1 MSSIDMRRTLSLV
14 FFVIYAIT
22 SVAFVVLM
30 FVVAAPN
37 PQYDNQGTFWFV
49 MVIGLFIIYAVLFP
63 RNWAFVPNKYK
74 GVIFRMGQTSRELHG
89 EGIMHAFWPLE
100 SIRRVATYDL
110 KRVRV
115 IRVPVAGATAQDVLV
130 KYLRIIRFENPILTL
145 QSVPDKDPEIE
156 SDDLIEA
163 QVRRGF
169 QGHTLDTVVAPGGT
183 SLINDAITP
192 EVTADPTLA
201 GWGVIVVRFAVLDIS
216 YPKSVRDASDDI
228 LRARGRA
235 TAEEIEAEG
244 RLKAMNKIGSVTY
257 EKLEWYQA
265 LQHSNITTLV
275 QFGELVEDVA
285 KWLTKK

>member
-1 MSSIDMRRTLSLV
+1 MSVDMRRTLTL
-14 FFVIYAIT
+14 IGGLLYAIV

-74 GVIFRMGQTSRELHG
+74 GVIFRMGQSSQILHG
-89 EGIMHAFWPLE
+89 EGVLHVFWPLE
-100 SIRRVATYDL
+100 SIRRVATFDL

-115 IRVPVAGATAQDVLV
+115 IKIPVAGQTAQDVLV
-130 KYLRIIRFENPILTL
+130 KYLRIIYFDNPIATL
-145 QSVPDKDPEIE
+145 QAVPDRDPEIE

-163 QVRRGF
+163 HVRKGF
-169 QGHTLDTVVAPGGT
+169 QGFTLDTILAPGAT
-183 SLINDAITP
+183 SQIDTV
-192 EVTADPTLA
+192 VTQTVSSDPTLA
-201 GWGVIVVRFAVLDIS
+201 SWGVTVKRFEMLDIS

-244 RLKAMNKIGSVTY
+244 RQKAMNRIGAHTY

-275 QFGELVEDVA
+275 NLGELAEDVA

>member
-1 MSSIDMRRTLSLV
+1 MSVDMRRTITLIAGLL
-14 FFVIYAIT
+14 YAIV

-37 PQYDNQGTFWFV
+37 PQHDNQGTFWFV
-49 MVIGLFIIYAVLFP
+49 MVIGLFTIYAVLFP

-74 GVIFRMGQTSRELHG
+74 GVIFRLGQSGQQLHA
-89 EGIMHAFWPLE
+89 EGIIHVFWPIE
-100 SIRRVATYDL
+100 SIRRVATFDL

-115 IRVPVAGATAQDVLV
+115 IKIPVAGETAQDVLV
-130 KYLRIIRFENPILTL
+130 KYLRIIYFDNPIATL
-145 QSVPDKDPEIE
+145 QAVPDRDPEIE

-163 QVRRGF
+163 HVRKGF
-169 QGHTLDTVVAPGGT
+169 QGFTLDTVLQPGATSQIDGIITGT
-183 SLINDAITP
+183 
-192 EVTADPTLA
+192 VTADPTLA
-201 GWGVIVVRFAVLDIS
+201 SWGVLVKRFEVLDIN

-235 TAEEIEAEG
+235 AAEDIEAEG
-244 RLKAMNKIGSVTY
+244 RQKAMNRLGAHTY

-275 QFGELVEDVA
+275 NLGELAEDVT
-285 KWLTKK
+285 KWLMKK